1 MEELSELL
9 QAQKIAF
16 HNHAPLNKINAINRK
31 IYAIREQ
38 QKEQQRKEREQQR
51 ITQQQQKAEQYTRE
65 KLEH

>member
-9 QAQKIAF
+9 QAQKQAF
-16 HNHAPLNKINAINRK
+16 LNHAPLETINEINLK

-51 ITQQQQKAEQYTRE
+51 ITQQQQKAEQYTRQQAE
-65 KLEH
+65 R

>member
-9 QAQKIAF
+9 QAQKIALKKY
-16 HNHAPLNKINAINRK
+16 NIDEINAINRK

-51 ITQQQQKAEQYTRE
+51 ITQQQQKAEQYTRQQAE
-65 KLEH
+65 R